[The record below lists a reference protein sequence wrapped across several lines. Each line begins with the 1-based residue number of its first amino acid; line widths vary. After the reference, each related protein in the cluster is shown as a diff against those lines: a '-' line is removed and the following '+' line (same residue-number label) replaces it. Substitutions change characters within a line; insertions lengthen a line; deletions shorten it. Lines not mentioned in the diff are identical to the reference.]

1 MAGPLGEYVSFLE
14 ISSQYGCSPRLTECE
29 PDQLEYDRARINAH
43 EVRFRG
49 VLDIKSLTWLTPE
62 YQKKIEHELRRRDI
76 ATRIRNGGKS
86 RSSGLTLSGIYG
98 EGPVHKRRNLTV
110 KVVIQG
116 VKNMTAVY
124 LICKLCRSCYS
135 YTSMRISCGP
145 CAAKLVPN
153 GLQLLSKDRDRL
165 YEVVSMDMATYVPSR
180 VYLARYRMLSI
191 MQDLV
196 GIDARTTSS
205 NGESCTPVDMRTP
218 EWFADLYRTH
228 MAQSASAR
236 RRRILHAS
244 SDSEIEPDTRGRLK
258 AGHEHILPHVP
269 HAHILSLLATHA
281 EWILAEQRKRQSP
294 RRLIDVDIWERWIT
308 KVRKAR
314 KEAARNGIQWGIR
327 DEAQLASIDSDADD
341 DEAPVKAPTRKKGKT
356 KRKKQPRSRMSS
368 SRSTTLVGPSRSDD
382 DMSLHRPDPTTLRTY
397 DPDFSPVSTPP
408 ASPSSSSASLP
419 SRPSTPP
426 DPAIKALIPSAIMHK
441 PLLTSTDFSWVCPV
455 PHCHYEIDLMNPS
468 EPNCRGLLQE
478 DVKKLRSGN
487 WGLRKKWLR
496 RCFQAMVSTHYEDH
510 LSELGIEFLRDEKN
524 WKGVWKKPQHHP
536 QWPPPRRQATIRVKE
551 EVD

>member
-124 LICKLCRSCYS
+124 LIS
-135 YTSMRISCGP
+135 
-145 CAAKLVPN
+145 KLVPN

-368 SRSTTLVGPSRSDD
+368 SRSTTLCPHLPLPPLAPVPPSRRVRPHHPTLQSRLSYHPPLCT
-382 DMSLHRPDPTTLRTY
+382 SLYSH
-397 DPDFSPVSTPP
+397 
-408 ASPSSSSASLP
+408 
-419 SRPSTPP
+419 
-426 DPAIKALIPSAIMHK
+426 
-441 PLLTSTDFSWVCPV
+441 LLTFHGSALYHIVTTRSTS
-455 PHCHYEIDLMNPS
+455 
-468 EPNCRGLLQE
+468 
-478 DVKKLRSGN
+478 
-487 WGLRKKWLR
+487 
-496 RCFQAMVSTHYEDH
+496 
-510 LSELGIEFLRDEKN
+510 
-524 WKGVWKKPQHHP
+524 
-536 QWPPPRRQATIRVKE
+536 
-551 EVD
+551 